1 MPGFHHAF
9 RGLAFLIRSQSSARI
24 HICFTVA
31 VLGLGCFLRV
41 SAGHWCL
48 LVMAIS
54 SVWSAESFNTAIERL
69 ADRVTTERDPLIKQ
83 AKDLA
88 AAAVLITAIGAA
100 TVGLIV
106 LGPPLWR
113 WLVP

>member
-1 MPGFHHAF
+1 MPGFHHAL
-9 RGLAFLIRSQSSARI
+9 RGLAFLIRSQSNARI

-31 VLGLGCFLRV
+31 ALGLGYLLHISV
-41 SAGHWCL
+41 SDWCWMIIA
-48 LVMAIS
+48 VS
-54 SVWSAESFNTAIERL
+54 SVWSAEAFNTAIERL

-88 AAAVLITAIGAA
+88 AAAVLITAVSAA
-100 TVGLIV
+100 TVGFIV